1 MVKHLSND
9 MRICSSQKKIV
20 NFNPF
25 LMVDNLEIK
34 LLVYRLYLY
43 NECISVKKIEN
54 ISVNKIENI
63 FSVLFMIIAFNLK
76 T

>member
-1 MVKHLSND
+1 
-9 MRICSSQKKIV
+9 
-20 NFNPF
+20 
-25 LMVDNLEIK
+25 MVDNLEIK